1 LLHHLRIC
9 DITIWPGDSRH
20 RFLEADDHFAGSPAG
35 IRVSSDRILVPDD
48 RRAPTG
54 DRIPEA
60 DQHAPVI
67 DDDRCAQR

>member
-1 LLHHLRIC
+1 
-9 DITIWPGDSRH
+9 
-20 RFLEADDHFAGSPAG
+20 
-35 IRVSSDRILVPDD
+35 VSSDRILVPDD
-48 RRAPTG
+48 RRTLTG